1 MTATTNSKPIRI
13 GVVGATGYTGVEL
26 LRLLARHPSAELAV
40 VTSRGEAGTAVA
52 DLFPSLRGAVDA
64 VFREPDPDVLG
75 DCDVVFFATPHGVAH
90 AMAGA
95 LLERGVRVIDLS
107 ADFRIRDPELWAR
120 WYGQAHG
127 APEYLDEAVYGLPE
141 IHRDRI
147 RPARL
152 IAVPGCYPTAVTLGV
167 LPLLEQGLVDP
178 ADVIADAK
186 SGVSGAGRKA
196 QIGGLFA
203 EVQENFRAY
212 AAGGHRH
219 WPEIHQTLSGV
230 AGGEVGLIF
239 QPHLVP
245 MTRGIHATLYLRPRQ
260 SETDWQ
266 ACFEQRYADEP
277 FVDVLPPGSH
287 PETASVRGTNRCRIA
302 VARSPHSD
310 RLVVLSVID
319 NLVKGAAG
327 QAVQN
332 MNLMFDCPEDEGLRE
347 LAVFP

>member
-1 MTATTNSKPIRI
+1 MMATTNSKPIRI
-13 GVVGATGYTGVEL
+13 GVVGATGYAGVEL
-26 LRLLARHPSAELAV
+26 LRLLARHPSADLAV

-64 VFREPDPDVLG
+64 VFREPDAGVLG
-75 DCDVVFFATPHGVAH
+75 ECDAVFFATPHGVAH

-95 LLERGVRVIDLS
+95 LLERGTRVIDLS
-107 ADFRIRDPELWAR
+107 ADFRIRDPALWER

-127 APEYLDEAVYGLPE
+127 APEYLGEAVYGLPE

-167 LPLLEQGLVDP
+167 LPLLEQGLIDP

-219 WPEIHQTLSGV
+219 WPEIHQTLSDV
-230 AGGEVGLIF
+230 VGGEVGLIF

-245 MTRGIHATLYLRPRQ
+245 MTRGIHATLYLRSRQ
-260 SETDWQ
+260 AETDWQ
-266 ACFEQRYADEP
+266 VCFEQRYANEP

-287 PETASVRGTNRCRIA
+287 PETASVRGTNHCRIA
-302 VARSPHSD
+302 VARPPHSD

-332 MNLMFDCPEDEGLRE
+332 MNLMFGYPEDEGLRD